1 MNEVTLF
8 FICILCIEIFIKSN
22 FLSHIKSMIVL
33 INKIIHVL
41 SNKKISDHWKEKV
54 IFSYSLSLSILSL
67 KVLLISSLIISIFTI
82 TNIYVNDFL
91 KFTFSFIGI
100 IESVF
105 FAYMY
110 IFLKKI
116 FSK

>member
-1 MNEVTLF
+1 MNR
-8 FICILCIEIFIKSN
+8 FI
-22 FLSHIKSMIVL
+22 LSFCSL
-33 INKIIHVL
+33 IISIPIHEL

-54 IFSYSLSLSILSL
+54 IFSYSSSLSILSL
-67 KVLLISSLIISIFTI
+67 KVLLIFSLIISIFII
-82 TNIYVNDFL
+82 TNIYVIDFL

-105 FAYMY
+105 FVYIY
-110 IFLKKI
+110 IFLKKF